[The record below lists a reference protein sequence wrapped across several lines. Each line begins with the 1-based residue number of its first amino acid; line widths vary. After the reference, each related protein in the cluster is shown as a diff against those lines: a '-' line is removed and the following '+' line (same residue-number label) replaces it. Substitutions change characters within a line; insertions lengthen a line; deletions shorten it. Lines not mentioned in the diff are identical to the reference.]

1 MINQYYLYLGQP
13 NLVDVDLRL
22 MSIVALIH
30 TSVMALE
37 SKGPKRELISQL
49 HKLLNVHLERFGVED
64 EGLNLLSVMA
74 VSFST
79 DFKSRDQYWDKIL
92 QGLNQI

>member
-1 MINQYYLYLGQP
+1 M
-13 NLVDVDLRL
+13 RL

-37 SKGPKRELISQL
+37 NKVPKRELITQL
-49 HKLLNVHLERFGVED
+49 HKLLNVHLDRFGVED

-74 VSFST
+74 ISFST
-79 DFKSRDQYWDKIL
+79 DFQNREQYWDKIL
-92 QGLNQI
+92 KGLSQI

>member
-1 MINQYYLYLGQP
+1 MYLGQP
-13 NLVDVDLRL
+13 HLVDVDMRL

-37 SKGPKRELISQL
+37 NKVTKRELISQL

-64 EGLNLLSVMA
+64 
-74 VSFST
+74 
-79 DFKSRDQYWDKIL
+79 
-92 QGLNQI
+92 